1 MLNLSPTFRKL
12 IPMVLIAMVAI
23 TFADVPK
30 IVNYQ
35 GKLVDASGL
44 PQESP
49 VSMGFSLW
57 NNATAGDSLWG
68 QTFASV
74 DPQHGIFAVEL
85 DFSSGW
91 SATYGISDVDAGD
104 TWIQVRVDGVTLL
117 PREILASSFHAF
129 NVADGS
135 VTESKL
141 KMTVG
146 ATAFE
151 DGHLLSYDDLTG
163 GFTWVDP
170 GDVGGV
176 NSLAEGDNITLSSAT
191 GNITIDVSPQG
202 AGSSLDADLLDGLE
216 AADFALTGHNHNH
229 DDLNSI
235 QGAAPGVT
243 YGHISDGDQT
253 LAGIKTFSSFPLTPS
268 AEPVDNYQV
277 ANKKY
282 VDDAASTA
290 VTDPAGNDGNV
301 QFNNSGVFGGS
312 DNLFWDDANSRLA
325 IGNTAPA
332 HPLHVTGNARF
343 DVEGSRVAH
352 FGTDGTELQLLLS
365 DPHTANPKI
374 TFGNGAGTA
383 TIETQSNMGLNLD
396 VLGTS
401 TGSLGF
407 KVRTDNGSGVLTDR
421 LSILKG
427 ASSVNTAFTNTN
439 VGIGTTTPSSRLD
452 VHTPSGGDGTGLIVR
467 SNFGSLNIWGGA
479 ASGLVMD
486 VRDGTISGSGGD
498 MYIRTGGTNRMF
510 IDGTGVDAGNIG
522 IATTSPSSELDV
534 NGTIR
539 ANAYRANDG
548 TDLVNAGANIAITEE
563 ADGSWTIALDGGGST
578 PGNTYTFT
586 NCGQTGRTGPSQVQA
601 NAAYS
606 GTSLDGEVT
615 VTNGIQYWTAP
626 VTGDYVIEVVGA
638 QGGSDGGFT
647 GGLGASL
654 TGTFSL
660 TAGDVLKIAVGQMGD
675 AAGGGGGT
683 FVARVDNTPLIVAGG
698 GAGTGNGDGLG
709 GRIDFGGT
717 GTGGAAD
724 VNGCGASGGG
734 GFNTDGGT
742 GGNSS
747 GGISFVSNATGGNG
761 SSCGTD
767 YGIVNNG
774 GFGGG
779 GGGGH
784 PDNAGGGGGYNGGY
798 GTWIGI
804 GQGGSSYNSG
814 SDQSNTPSTNT
825 GHGYVVI
832 NSPGGG
838 SSPLGDDLGNHIAE
852 ENLQMTDFWVSNDGD
867 NEGVYVDATG
877 NVGIGTSS
885 PQSMLSLSPN
895 NTISVATTD
904 GSDNGY
910 LTITGGGAYGV
921 GRGAFIQLSG
931 NERAS
936 SAGNLVLSAGST
948 SNIILNASGSSGFV
962 GIRDD
967 NPNAQLEISG
977 DGGADDL
984 FMVSSTDAGNG
995 DRFIVKNSGNVGI
1008 GTINPATQ
1016 LHTTG
1021 TVRFAGAGT
1030 PGAGKVLTSDA
1041 DGDATWE
1048 TPPTLPSDNVT
1059 GTGTAQQIAFWDG
1072 TNTITGNNNF
1082 TYDEALGRR
1091 LHITGNASNVE
1102 YLTLTNSSSASGAY
1116 GFIRIGQATGS
1127 KWGIL
1132 SYSNTDAELSLQSD
1146 GSSSGGIALK
1156 TQASAPIKFV
1166 TSLSDE
1172 RMRITGDGNVGIGTD
1187 SPNSELDV
1195 DGTIRANTY
1204 RANDGTDLINAGSNI
1219 TVTEEANGSWTI
1231 SSGGGTTPS
1240 ETYTFTNCG
1249 QTGRTGPSQVQAD
1262 ATYSGTSLDGEVTV
1276 TGGIQAW
1283 TAPVTG
1289 TYRITTAGAAGGTQT
1304 YGGTYS
1310 SGGRGAIISGDFDLT
1325 AGETIYILVGQKGED
1340 TRVSTQDNAAPGGGG
1355 GTYVYRNATSPAPL
1369 IAAGGGGSGARCATF
1384 DGRDAQYSTSG
1395 QRSGSLVN
1403 GGSSGNGGTS
1413 NSSGSSYW
1421 AGGGSGW
1428 ITDGTGGNNAANYSY
1443 TPGSTGAYGGRAPR
1457 NGALGGTRYNDGSD
1471 EGGDGGFG
1479 GGGGGGSDNMGG
1491 GGGGGYSGGGGAR
1504 YDLCGNEPGGGGG
1517 SYNGGASPSNDGYN
1531 TGHGYVIIESPGGS
1545 TPGGGISSL
1554 NGQTGETQTFTDDA
1568 NVTVTSAGDNH
1579 TLGWT
1584 GQLAINRGG
1593 TNSATALNNNRVMVS
1608 NSGAIVEAGAI
1619 TGNRALMS
1627 DVSGIP
1633 TASTVTN
1640 TELGYVSGVT
1650 SAIQTQL
1657 NSKVTSVSGSSPIS
1671 SSGGSTPTISLATS
1685 GVTAGSYTSADIT
1698 VDAYGRITA
1707 ASNGSGGSGSNDFYI
1722 NSLLATNSAVVDHNA
1737 YSGDDRGG
1745 IAVTRD
1751 YYYYVGDQW
1760 TVRFSMPGLTSPVS
1774 YVKRDG
1780 IFSDLSG
1787 DGTLYTLWNS
1797 SSGTEPIGTST
1808 SFTVNSVRTLNTDCS
1823 LGGTIIPLSTSFTM
1837 GSSNTSAIFS
1847 SYGFIILFTG
1857 TGGTPAN
1864 TFYAVELP
1872 SGDVTNLGSYTLS
1885 AYVAEN
1891 WARWGIGERNAGV
1904 YSVLYRAS
1912 SGNTINRLDLST
1924 GTVTTLASFSNLSDM
1939 ACITYAPWYDRWYF
1953 HHEGAS
1959 QFGGSSETAGYADGT
1974 HTVSS
1979 SSGGGISSLNGETG
1993 TTQTFTNDA
2002 NVTITSASDNH
2013 TLGWSGQLAV
2023 ARGGTGLSS
2032 FTANNLLV
2040 GNGTSALTTV
2050 APSGTDTYL
2059 KWNGSS
2065 YEWDTPSGGSGSVTT
2080 ETYLIDVS
2088 GYTGWSTSSSS
2099 GSQMS
2104 YYGCASIIHTLQW
2117 NSTGSGTV
2125 TSVEIEINHGTDCHT
2140 YPTTFTT
2147 TLNSTPDASF
2157 VHTDYYCN
2165 ATPRNNIITITLNP
2179 GSYNVG
2185 GTNYF
2190 RVTNATTCFGY
2201 STNTTWPSGIL
2212 AQVTVTYSSGGGS
2225 TGDNLGDHIATEN
2238 IQTSGYWVSSD
2249 GDNEGVFVA
2258 TDGDV
2263 GIGTSTPIERLDVN
2277 GAIKFGNT
2285 SSPCDATHRGV
2296 MKFVEGAVGADDE
2309 CYICL
2314 RRSSGSYEWHLIA
2327 PSSGGT
2333 PPTGS
2338 ETFNYTGSLQTW
2350 VVPAGVTSVTIECYG
2365 AQGGRGT
2372 QTTSTGGLGG
2382 YATGTL
2388 AVSAGQT
2395 LNIYVGGQGGYSSAG
2410 GWNGG
2415 GGYGSG
2421 SYNSGSGG
2429 GASDVRVGGTALS
2442 NRVIVAGGGG
2452 GGGGQTNGNAY
2463 GGTGGGTN
2471 GGGGYN
2477 DVSNC
2482 TPYYTWFAN
2491 YATQTGPGPSTGCSG
2506 AAGSSATGGTYTSGG
2521 AHTGGG
2527 GGGGYYG
2534 GGSGGY
2540 GVGGGG
2546 GSGYI
2551 GGVSSGSMSNGVR
2564 SGNGQVIIS
2573 W

>member
-91 SATYGISDVDAGD
+91 SATYGISDMDAGD

-253 LAGIKTFSSFPLTPS
+253 LAGIKTFSSFPVTPS

-452 VHTPSGGDGTGLIVR
+452 VHTPAGGDGTGLIVR

-486 VRDGTISGSGGD
+486 VRDGNISGSGGD

-615 VTNGIQYWTAP
+615 VTNGIQYWTVPAG
-626 VTGDYVIEVVGA
+626 VTEITIDAYGA
-638 QGGSDGGFT
+638 QGGGSN
-647 GGLGASL
+647 GGLGAKMS
-654 TGTFSL
+654 GTF
-660 TAGDVLKIAVGQMGD
+660 TVTPGEVLKVLVGQQGMINGRLTSGGGGSYVTRND
-675 AAGGGGGT
+675 DTPLIIAGGGGG
-683 FVARVDNTPLIVAGG
+683 
-698 GAGTGNGDGLG
+698 
-709 GRIDFGGT
+709 
-717 GTGGAAD
+717 AD
-724 VNGCGASGGG
+724 ASGTNQDGTALSSG
-734 GFNTDGGT
+734 QDGYAPSYSSATGGT
-742 GGNSS
+742 GGN
-747 GGISFVSNATGGNG
+747 GGNSTGGTGHGGGGGGFYSNG
-761 SSCGTD
+761 SGSS
-767 YGIVNNG
+767 YGFGFVNGGYGGDPSSSYPVVDG

-779 GGGGH
+779 GGAVDNTAAPGFWGGGAGGGYSGGGAACASGTGAIH
-784 PDNAGGGGGYNGGY
+784 RAGGGG
-798 GTWIGI
+798 
-804 GQGGSSYNSG
+804 SYNAG
-814 SDQSNTPSTNT
+814 TDQDNATGTNT

-895 NTISVATTD
+895 NTISVATSD
-904 GSDNGY
+904 GSDDGY
-910 LTITGGGAYGV
+910 LTVTGGGAYGV

-1008 GTINPATQ
+1008 GTINPVTQ

-1231 SSGGGTTPS
+1231 SSTGGSSVPPTNVLVLDEPCGSPPWTNPYESALIDLGWTYTTATDATDFNTKLLDGTDWDIAIYNNYNNTPGDAHMQNMANYISGGGKLIFSDWATRSGTGATALYSALGVSSTSTFSSSIPIYAWNSSHALYTTPNSIPTTLTHGGDYCGSEGMRLTVSTGTAVSGFTSTVQAGQAAVVVNSGGNAIFMGEVPFVFAEATLKNFLVNQLVYLWGGSGSSPGGGISSLNGQTGETQTFTDDANITITSAGDNHTLGWTGQLAVARGGTGIGSYTTNNYIRASGATTLEQRTPAQVLSDIGAAASSHTHGSYNRASSALSGATVFSDVVVSNGIVTGTSTRNLTAANIGAAASSHNHAATDITSGTLPVARGGTGLSSVTANNLLVGNGTSALNTVAPSGTDTYLKWNGSSYEWDTPSGGSTGPS

-1249 QTGRTGPSQVQAD
+1249 QTGRTGPSQVQAN

-1276 TGGIQAW
+1276 TSGIQYW
-1283 TAPVTG
+1283 TVPVTG
-1289 TYRITTAGAAGGTQT
+1289 TYTIEAYGAQG
-1304 YGGTYS
+1304 YS
-1310 SGGRGAIISGDFDLT
+1310 ADASYSGGLGAYMSGEFSLT
-1325 AGETIYILVGQKGED
+1325 AGQVLKVLVGQLGVG
-1340 TRVSTQDNAAPGGGG
+1340 TSGVSGSGGGGSFVTYSDNTPLLVAGGGG
-1355 GTYVYRNATSPAPL
+1355 GTRTDVSQDGCDGVTSQYAVIGSGASMTSTCAL
-1369 IAAGGGGSGARCATF
+1369 KTTNLGQGGIVSSSSWGSAGGGFNTNGANDGSYG
-1384 DGRDAQYSTSG
+1384 Y
-1395 QRSGSLVN
+1395 
-1403 GGSSGNGGTS
+1403 GGSSYISGGLGGA
-1413 NSSGSSYW
+1413 GSS
-1421 AGGGSGW
+1421 SPT
-1428 ITDGTGGNNAANYSY
+1428 IV
-1443 TPGSTGAYGGRAPR
+1443 
-1457 NGALGGTRYNDGSD
+1457 
-1471 EGGDGGFG
+1471 GGFG
-1479 GGGGGGSDNMGG
+1479 GGGSGCGSNGG
-1491 GGGGGYSGGGGAR
+1491 GGGGGYSGGDGGRVA
-1504 YDLCGNEPGGGGG
+1504 GGGG
-1517 SYNGGASPSNDGYN
+1517 SYISPSATLLASSDGAN
-1531 TGHGYVIIESPGGS
+1531 TGHGYVVITSPGGS

-1568 NVTVTSAGDNH
+1568 NVTITSSSDNH

-1584 GQLAINRGG
+1584 GQL
-1593 TNSATALNNNRVMVS
+1593 S
-1608 NSGAIVEAGAI
+1608 
-1619 TGNRALMS
+1619 
-1627 DVSGIP
+1627 
-1633 TASTVTN
+1633 
-1640 TELGYVSGVT
+1640 
-1650 SAIQTQL
+1650 
-1657 NSKVTSVSGSSPIS
+1657 
-1671 SSGGSTPTISLATS
+1671 
-1685 GVTAGSYTSADIT
+1685 
-1698 VDAYGRITA
+1698 
-1707 ASNGSGGSGSNDFYI
+1707 
-1722 NSLLATNSAVVDHNA
+1722 
-1737 YSGDDRGG
+1737 
-1745 IAVTRD
+1745 
-1751 YYYYVGDQW
+1751 
-1760 TVRFSMPGLTSPVS
+1760 
-1774 YVKRDG
+1774 
-1780 IFSDLSG
+1780 
-1787 DGTLYTLWNS
+1787 
-1797 SSGTEPIGTST
+1797 
-1808 SFTVNSVRTLNTDCS
+1808 
-1823 LGGTIIPLSTSFTM
+1823 
-1837 GSSNTSAIFS
+1837 
-1847 SYGFIILFTG
+1847 
-1857 TGGTPAN
+1857 
-1864 TFYAVELP
+1864 
-1872 SGDVTNLGSYTLS
+1872 
-1885 AYVAEN
+1885 
-1891 WARWGIGERNAGV
+1891 
-1904 YSVLYRAS
+1904 
-1912 SGNTINRLDLST
+1912 
-1924 GTVTTLASFSNLSDM
+1924 
-1939 ACITYAPWYDRWYF
+1939 
-1953 HHEGAS
+1953 
-1959 QFGGSSETAGYADGT
+1959 
-1974 HTVSS
+1974 
-1979 SSGGGISSLNGETG
+1979 
-1993 TTQTFTNDA
+1993 
-2002 NVTITSASDNH
+2002 
-2013 TLGWSGQLAV
+2013 V
-2023 ARGGTGLSS
+2023 ARGGTGIGSYTTNNYIRASGATTLEQRTPAQVLSDIGAAATSHNHAATDITSGTLPIARGGTNASATPTAGAVAYGTGSAYS
-2032 FTANNLLV
+2032 FTGA
-2040 GNGTSALTTV
+2040 GTAGQVLTSGGTG
-2050 APSGTDTYL
+2050 APT
-2059 KWNGSS
+2059 W
-2065 YEWDTPSGGSGSVTT
+2065 ETPSGGGGSIVSEYAESDGQSSTTSFSFQDKTTLSLPAGTYQITASAEVQNTYYGPLSSYRTECQLLSGSTVIGGPVTNIG
-2080 ETYLIDVS
+2080 YAYSNWNAVS
-2088 GYTGWSTSSSS
+2088 WTKKLTLSSTTALKLQYRNVGSTS
-2099 GSQMS
+2099 
-2104 YYGCASIIHTLQW
+2104 YTASIR
-2117 NSTGSGTV
+2117 
-2125 TSVEIEINHGTDCHT
+2125 
-2140 YPTTFTT
+2140 
-2147 TLNSTPDASF
+2147 
-2157 VHTDYYCN
+2157 N
-2165 ATPRNNIITITLNP
+2165 ARIFALKLD
-2179 GSYNVG
+2179 GG
-2185 GTNYF
+2185 GT
-2190 RVTNATTCFGY
+2190 
-2201 STNTTWPSGIL
+2201 
-2212 AQVTVTYSSGGGS
+2212 
-2225 TGDNLGDHIATEN
+2225 
-2238 IQTSGYWVSSD
+2238 
-2249 GDNEGVFVA
+2249 
-2258 TDGDV
+2258 
-2263 GIGTSTPIERLDVN
+2263 
-2277 GAIKFGNT
+2277 
-2285 SSPCDATHRGV
+2285 
-2296 MKFVEGAVGADDE
+2296 
-2309 CYICL
+2309 
-2314 RRSSGSYEWHLIA
+2314 
-2327 PSSGGT
+2327 T

-2338 ETFNYTGSLQTW
+2338 ETFNYTGSVQSWT
-2350 VVPAGVTSVTIECYG
+2350 VPTGVTSITVDAYG
-2365 AQGGRGT
+2365 AQGGAYN
-2372 QTTSTGGLGG
+2372 STGGLGG
-2382 YATGTL
+2382 RMQATI
-2388 AVSAGQT
+2388 AVTSGQT
-2395 LNIYVGGQGGYSSAG
+2395 VYVYVGGQDGY
-2410 GWNGG
+2410 NGG
-2415 GGYGSG
+2415 GAKGTNAGI
-2421 SYNSGSGG
+2421 GG
-2429 GASDVRVGGTALS
+2429 GASDIRIGGTALS
-2442 NRVIVAGGGG
+2442 NRRVVAGGGG
-2452 GGGGQTNGNAY
+2452 GAGNNCGTTQEWGGAGGGSTGETGWQCNTQLNY
-2463 GGTGGGTN
+2463 VGTGG
-2471 GGGGYN
+2471 
-2477 DVSNC
+2477 
-2482 TPYYTWFAN
+2482 
-2491 YATQTGPGPSTGCSG
+2491 TQFS
-2506 AAGSSATGGTYTSGG
+2506 GGTAGPCLSQSPPSENGALGLGG
-2521 AHTGGG
+2521 RGAVYHGGG

-2534 GGSGGY
+2534 GGGGGY
-2540 GVGGGG
+2540 GGGGG
-2546 GSGYI
+2546 GSNW
-2551 GGVSSGSMSNGVR
+2551 SSGTILTNTQGVR